1 MCPVSVFAE
10 TSLFAE
16 KCLDGGHQKGQFQ
29 QMLNLAKSVNNLEHR
44 AAGSLKALL
53 SQVPAIEL
61 QDIHLERQAAD
72 REIDILAHIIVAG
85 RPHSIVCEVKASGQ
99 PRHVRIALLQLRNY
113 IHHIEAGAIPFLI
126 APYLSPEAQALCRE
140 QGIGFLDFEGNA
152 RLAFD
157 GVFIERQV
165 ASKPAAARREL
176 KSIFKPKSAQ
186 VLRVMFRD
194 PSRAWR
200 VTELANAADV
210 SVGHISNVRA
220 ALLDREWARLDAA
233 GLSLTGP
240 DALLDAWRD
249 AYEPPSGE
257 RFNFYTTLHGGA
269 FDEAVRKALGTSNL
283 DGNVIFGSFSAAQW
297 LAPYA
302 RIGSQFL
309 YVDETG
315 LDKLRQGLVLSSP
328 IKGENV
334 IVTRLKDRGLF
345 RDAIE
350 PAPGIACTSPI
361 QTYLDLS
368 AAGERGR
375 EAADHLR
382 HEKLRWTR

>member
-1 MCPVSVFAE
+1 MA
-10 TSLFAE
+10 
-16 KCLDGGHQKGQFQ
+16 QFQ
-29 QMLNLAKSVNNLEHR
+29 RMLNLAESVNELEHR
-44 AAGSLKALL
+44 AAEALKELL
-53 SQVPAIEL
+53 IRVPVIEL
-61 QDIHLERQAAD
+61 RDIEPEQQGGD
-72 REIDILAHIIVAG
+72 REIDILAHVIVAG
-85 RPHSIVCEVKASGQ
+85 RPHSIACEVKASGQ

-113 IHHIEAGAIPFLI
+113 LHHAEAGAIAFLI

-152 RLAFD
+152 RLVFD
-157 GVFIERQV
+157 GVFIERKV
-165 ASKPAAARREL
+165 ESKPAAARREL

-186 VLRVMFRD
+186 VLRVLFRD

-210 SVGHISNVRA
+210 SVGHVSNVRA
-220 ALLDREWARLDAA
+220 ALLDREWARIDAA
-233 GLSLTGP
+233 GLSLTEP
-240 DALLDAWRD
+240 DTLLDAWRD

-257 RFNFYTTLHGGA
+257 RFNLYTTLHGGA
-269 FDEAVRKALGTSNL
+269 FEGAVRKALGTSNP
-283 DGNVIFGSFSAAQW
+283 DGNVMFASFSAAQW

-302 RIGSQFL
+302 RTGSQYL

-315 LDKLRQGLVLSSP
+315 LDKLRQVLVLSSP

-368 AAGERGR
+368 SAGERGR
-375 EAADHLR
+375 EAAGHLR
-382 HEKLRWTR
+382 HEKLRWAR